1 MIDIES
7 TGTTSGEHEGHEG
20 KAEVSEINCLR
31 DRRSFLRALRARRS
45 QGPLRELS
53 SRMILQHLTHFL
65 DAAGRKHKKD
75 SPPAFLL
82 A

>member
-7 TGTTSGEHEGHEG
+7 TGTTSAEYEGHEE
-20 KAEVSEINCLR
+20 KAEVTEINCVR

-45 QGPLRELS
+45 LGPLRELS
-53 SRMILQHLTHFL
+53 SRLVLQRLTHFL
-65 DAAGRKHKKD
+65 DAAGREHKKD